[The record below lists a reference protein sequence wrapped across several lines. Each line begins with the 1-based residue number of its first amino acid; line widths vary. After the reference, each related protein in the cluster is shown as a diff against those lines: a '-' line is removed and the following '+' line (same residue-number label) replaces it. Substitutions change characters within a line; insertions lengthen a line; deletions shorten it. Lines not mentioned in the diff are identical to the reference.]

1 MSAETQLDRR
11 LAAQPARGS
20 RRWLRLRA
28 RVAWRF
34 LTARFSSS
42 LTRRIVVLNLGGLVV
57 LVVGFLLL
65 DQFRADLIEAR
76 IQSLTIQADII
87 AAAIS
92 ASATGDT
99 DSITIDPDKLL
110 QLAPGESVAPSQSDE
125 DATQF
130 SINPALVGPFLRR
143 LVTPTHTRARIY
155 DSDGRLLLDSR
166 SFSARGAVVRSDLP
180 DASDRSGFADRVI
193 ARLRGIFLTSVAP
206 RADDPW
212 ATNGKTMPE
221 VAGALQGKTQS
232 LVRVNDEGET
242 IVSVGVPIQRMMA
255 TRGALQLSTQ
265 GGDIDRVIT
274 SARLAQLR
282 FFLVLAV
289 VMLVLSLSLANTI
302 AEPVR
307 RLADAAERVRRGIRS
322 RQQIP
327 DFTARSDEI
336 GHLSRALRDMT
347 QALYN
352 RLDAIESF
360 AADVAHELKNP
371 LTSLRSALET
381 LPRVNAGHSR
391 DRLIAVMQ
399 HDVRRLDRLISDI
412 SDASRLDAELARD
425 EAGPV
430 DVAALLRAVVAMAE
444 DSPRSNGARVELSV
458 PVRRGRNASAD
469 YFVLGH
475 DSRLAQVVTNLID
488 NACSFSEPGG
498 VVRVALER
506 ASARTEPEGEKPF
519 DRVVITVDDDGP
531 GIPPHALERI
541 FERFYTDRPNQGFGQ
556 NSGLGLSIS
565 RQIVEAHGG
574 RIWACNRPA
583 HSAGVRVGRTGTRQS
598 RRAGKARRGRSL
610 CRRTAGVRGMSGA
623 AVAGG
628 AGLHATAVI
637 HGESGVLILGPSGS
651 GKSALALA
659 LMARASGAGAFGALI
674 GDDRIYVRKADGR
687 LVASGAAN
695 MAGIIERR
703 MAGLIEVRHERA
715 AIVQLAVELSERRGQ
730 WPRMPDD
737 HDGVIVGGVRLPRL
751 ALDSGLSVCD
761 QALAVE
767 ERLAV
772 LAAENSGRIRISLE
786 HCAAV
791 HKNGRPEISPP
802 A

>member
-1 MSAETQLDRR
+1 MSAETQAQHR
-11 LAAQPARGS
+11 LSDQTARG
-20 RRWLRLRA
+20 RLRWLRVRA

-42 LTRRIVVLNLGGLVV
+42 LTRRIVVLNLGGLLV
-57 LVVGFLLL
+57 LVVGFLLV

-76 IQSLTIQADII
+76 VQSLTIQADII

-99 DSITIDPDKLL
+99 DAITIDPDKLL
-110 QLAPGESVAPSQSDE
+110 QLAPGQSVAPSPSDE

-130 SINPALVGPFLRR
+130 SINPALVGPFLHR

-155 DSDGRLLLDSR
+155 DTDGRLILDSR
-166 SFSARGAVVRSDLP
+166 SFSARGAVMRSDLP
-180 DASDRSGFADRVI
+180 DASERRGFADRIV
-193 ARLRGIFLTSVAP
+193 ARLRSLFLTSSAP
-206 RADDPW
+206 RAEDPW
-212 ATNGKTMPE
+212 ATNGRTMPE
-221 VAGALQGKTQS
+221 VADALQGKTQS
-232 LVRVNDEGET
+232 LVRVNHEGET
-242 IVSVGVPIQRMMA
+242 IVSVGVPIQHMMA
-255 TRGALQLSTQ
+255 TRGALLLSTQ

-347 QALYN
+347 KALYN

-391 DRLIAVMQ
+391 DRLIAIMQ

-412 SDASRLDAELARD
+412 SDASRLDAELTRG

-430 DVAALLRAVVAMAE
+430 DVAALLRAVVSMAQ
-444 DSPRSNGARVELSV
+444 DSSRGGVRVELSV
-458 PVRRGRNASAD
+458 PVRSGKNASAD

-506 ASARTEPEGEKPF
+506 TTARREPDGKQF
-519 DRVVITVDDDGP
+519 VHHVVITIDDDGP

-541 FERFYTDRPNQGFGQ
+541 FERFYTDRPGQGFGQ

-565 RQIVEAHGG
+565 RQIAEAHGG
-574 RIWACNRPA
+574 RIWACNRQTELA
-583 HSAGVRVGRTGTRQS
+583 
-598 RRAGKARRGRSL
+598 
-610 CRRTAGVRGMSGA
+610 A
-623 AVAGG
+623 AVVA
-628 AGLHATAVI
+628 APERDNSDETIRH
-637 HGESGVLILGPSGS
+637 
-651 GKSALALA
+651 
-659 LMARASGAGAFGALI
+659 GAGARF
-674 GDDRIYVRKADGR
+674 V
-687 LVASGAAN
+687 
-695 MAGIIERR
+695 
-703 MAGLIEVRHERA
+703 
-715 AIVQLAVELSERRGQ
+715 VELPGFS
-730 WPRMPDD
+730 
-737 HDGVIVGGVRLPRL
+737 
-751 ALDSGLSVCD
+751 A
-761 QALAVE
+761 
-767 ERLAV
+767 
-772 LAAENSGRIRISLE
+772 
-786 HCAAV
+786 
-791 HKNGRPEISPP
+791 
-802 A
+802 

>member
-1 MSAETQLDRR
+1 MSAETQVQHR
-11 LAAQPARGS
+11 LSDQTARG
-20 RRWLRLRA
+20 RLRWLRARA

-76 IQSLTIQADII
+76 VQSLTIQADII
-87 AAAIS
+87 AAAVS

-110 QLAPGESVAPSQSDE
+110 QLAPGESVAPSPSDE

-130 SINPALVGPFLRR
+130 SINPALVGPFLHR
-143 LVTPTHTRARIY
+143 LVTPTRTRARIY

-166 SFSARGAVVRSDLP
+166 SFSARGAVEHSDLP
-180 DASDRSGFADRVI
+180 DASERRGFADRIV
-193 ARLRGIFLTSVAP
+193 ARLRSLFLTSTAP
-206 RADDPW
+206 RAEDPW
-212 ATNGKTMPE
+212 ATNGLTMPE

-232 LVRVNDEGET
+232 LVRVNHMGET
-242 IVSVGVPIQRMMA
+242 IVSVGVPIQHMMA
-255 TRGALQLSTQ
+255 TRGALLLSTQ

-282 FFLVLAV
+282 FFLVLAI

-381 LPRVNAGHSR
+381 LPKVNRDHSR
-391 DRLIAVMQ
+391 DRLIAIMQ

-412 SDASRLDAELARD
+412 SDASRLDAELARG

-430 DVAALLRAVVAMAE
+430 DVAALLRAVVSMAQ
-444 DSPRSNGARVELSV
+444 DSSRGGARVELSI
-458 PVRRGRNASAD
+458 PVRRGKNAGVD

-488 NACSFSEPGG
+488 NACSFSDPGG
-498 VVRVALER
+498 IVRVALER
-506 ASARTEPEGEKPF
+506 TSARKEPEGKQF
-519 DRVVITVDDDGP
+519 VHNVVITVDDDGP

-541 FERFYTDRPNQGFGQ
+541 FERFYTDRPSQGFGQ

-574 RIWACNRPA
+574 RIWACNRQAELARVPVGPPE
-583 HSAGVRVGRTGTRQS
+583 HSDSDETVR
-598 RRAGKARRGRSL
+598 
-610 CRRTAGVRGMSGA
+610 
-623 AVAGG
+623 
-628 AGLHATAVI
+628 H
-637 HGESGVLILGPSGS
+637 
-651 GKSALALA
+651 
-659 LMARASGAGAFGALI
+659 GAGARF
-674 GDDRIYVRKADGR
+674 V
-687 LVASGAAN
+687 
-695 MAGIIERR
+695 
-703 MAGLIEVRHERA
+703 
-715 AIVQLAVELSERRGQ
+715 VEL
-730 WPRMPDD
+730 
-737 HDGVIVGGVRLPRL
+737 
-751 ALDSGLSVCD
+751 
-761 QALAVE
+761 
-767 ERLAV
+767 
-772 LAAENSGRIRISLE
+772 
-786 HCAAV
+786 
-791 HKNGRPEISPP
+791 P
-802 A
+802 AFST

>member
-1 MSAETQLDRR
+1 
-11 LAAQPARGS
+11 
-20 RRWLRLRA
+20 
-28 RVAWRF
+28 
-34 LTARFSSS
+34 
-42 LTRRIVVLNLGGLVV
+42 LGGLVV

-76 IQSLTIQADII
+76 VQSLTIQADII
-87 AAAIS
+87 AAAVS

-110 QLAPGESVAPSQSDE
+110 QLAPGESVAPSPSDE

-130 SINPALVGPFLRR
+130 SINPALVGPFLHR
-143 LVTPTHTRARIY
+143 LVTPTRTRARIY

-166 SFSARGAVVRSDLP
+166 SFSARGAVEHSDLP
-180 DASDRSGFADRVI
+180 DASERRGFAERIV
-193 ARLRGIFLTSVAP
+193 ARLRALFLTSTAP
-206 RADDPW
+206 RAEDPW
-212 ATNGKTMPE
+212 ATNGQTMPE

-232 LVRVNDEGET
+232 LVRVNHMGET
-242 IVSVGVPIQRMMA
+242 IVSVGVPIQHMMA
-255 TRGALQLSTQ
+255 TRGALLLSTQ

-282 FFLVLAV
+282 FFLVLAI

-381 LPRVNAGHSR
+381 LPKVNRDHPR
-391 DRLIAVMQ
+391 DRLIAIMQ

-412 SDASRLDAELARD
+412 SDASRLDAELARG

-430 DVAALLRAVVAMAE
+430 DVAALLRAVVSMAQ
-444 DSPRSNGARVELSV
+444 DSSRGGARVELSI
-458 PVRRGRNASAD
+458 PVRRGKNASVD

-498 VVRVALER
+498 IVRVALER
-506 ASARTEPEGEKPF
+506 TSARKEPEGKQF
-519 DRVVITVDDDGP
+519 VHNVVVTVDDEGP

-541 FERFYTDRPNQGFGQ
+541 FERFYTDRPSQGFGQ

-574 RIWACNRPA
+574 RIWACNRQAELARVPVGPPE
-583 HSAGVRVGRTGTRQS
+583 HSDSDETVR
-598 RRAGKARRGRSL
+598 
-610 CRRTAGVRGMSGA
+610 
-623 AVAGG
+623 
-628 AGLHATAVI
+628 H
-637 HGESGVLILGPSGS
+637 
-651 GKSALALA
+651 
-659 LMARASGAGAFGALI
+659 GAGARF
-674 GDDRIYVRKADGR
+674 V
-687 LVASGAAN
+687 
-695 MAGIIERR
+695 
-703 MAGLIEVRHERA
+703 
-715 AIVQLAVELSERRGQ
+715 VEL
-730 WPRMPDD
+730 
-737 HDGVIVGGVRLPRL
+737 
-751 ALDSGLSVCD
+751 
-761 QALAVE
+761 
-767 ERLAV
+767 
-772 LAAENSGRIRISLE
+772 
-786 HCAAV
+786 
-791 HKNGRPEISPP
+791 P
-802 A
+802 AFST

>member
-1 MSAETQLDRR
+1 MSAEAQVEHR
-11 LAAQPARGS
+11 LSAQTARG
-20 RRWLRLRA
+20 RLRWLRSRLRF
-28 RVAWRF
+28 AWRF

-42 LTRRIVVLNLGGLVV
+42 LTRRIVVLNIGGLVV

-76 IQSLTIQADII
+76 VQSLTIQADII

-110 QLAPGESVAPSQSDE
+110 QLAPGDSVAPSPSDE

-130 SINPALVGPFLRR
+130 SINPALIGPFLHR
-143 LVTPTHTRARIY
+143 LVTPTRTRARIY

-180 DASDRSGFADRVI
+180 DVPERRGFADRIV
-193 ARLRGIFLTSVAP
+193 AHLRGWFLTSAAP
-206 RADDPW
+206 RAEDPW
-212 ATNGKTMPE
+212 ATNGQTMPE
-221 VAGALQGKTQS
+221 VGGALQGKTQS
-232 LVRVNDEGET
+232 LVRVNHEGET
-242 IVSVGVPIQRMMA
+242 IVSVGVPIQHMMA
-255 TRGALQLSTQ
+255 TRGALLLSTQ

-347 QALYN
+347 RALYS

-381 LPRVNAGHSR
+381 LPRVNTGHSR

-412 SDASRLDAELARD
+412 SDASRLDAELTRG

-430 DVAALLRAVVAMAE
+430 DVAALLRAVVSMAQ
-444 DSPRSNGARVELSV
+444 DSARGGARIELSI
-458 PVRRGRNASAD
+458 PVRRGKNASAD

-498 VVRVALER
+498 AVRVALER
-506 ASARTEPEGEKPF
+506 TSRKEPEAKH
-519 DRVVITVDDDGP
+519 VSNHLVITVEDDGP

-541 FERFYTDRPNQGFGQ
+541 FERFYTDRPSQGFGQ

-574 RIWACNRPA
+574 RIWACNRPGELVGA
-583 HSAGVRVGRTGTRQS
+583 SAPSLEDDDSDETVR
-598 RRAGKARRGRSL
+598 
-610 CRRTAGVRGMSGA
+610 
-623 AVAGG
+623 
-628 AGLHATAVI
+628 H
-637 HGESGVLILGPSGS
+637 
-651 GKSALALA
+651 
-659 LMARASGAGAFGALI
+659 GAGARF
-674 GDDRIYVRKADGR
+674 V
-687 LVASGAAN
+687 
-695 MAGIIERR
+695 
-703 MAGLIEVRHERA
+703 
-715 AIVQLAVELSERRGQ
+715 VEL
-730 WPRMPDD
+730 
-737 HDGVIVGGVRLPRL
+737 
-751 ALDSGLSVCD
+751 
-761 QALAVE
+761 
-767 ERLAV
+767 
-772 LAAENSGRIRISLE
+772 
-786 HCAAV
+786 
-791 HKNGRPEISPP
+791 P
-802 A
+802 AFST

>member
-1 MSAETQLDRR
+1 MSAETQLQHR
-11 LAAQPARGS
+11 LVAQPARG
-20 RRWLRLRA
+20 RLRWLRSRG

-65 DQFRADLIEAR
+65 DQFRADLIQAR
-76 IQSLTIQADII
+76 VQSLTIQADII

-110 QLAPGESVAPSQSDE
+110 QLAPGESVASSPSDE

-130 SINPALVGPFLRR
+130 SINPALVGPFLHR
-143 LVTPTHTRARIY
+143 LVTPTRTRARIY

-166 SFSARGAVVRSDLP
+166 SYSARGAVTRSDLP
-180 DASDRSGFADRVI
+180 DGSDRRGFADRMV
-193 ARLRGIFLTSVAP
+193 AYLRSFFLTSTAR
-206 RADDPW
+206 RAEDPW
-212 ATNGKTMPE
+212 ATNGRTMPE
-221 VAGALQGKTQS
+221 VAGALQGKTLS
-232 LVRVNDEGET
+232 LVRVNGEGET

-255 TRGALQLSTQ
+255 TRGVLLLSTQ

-282 FFLVLAV
+282 FFLVLAI

-327 DFTARSDEI
+327 DFTSRSDEI
-336 GHLSRALRDMT
+336 GHLSRALREMT
-347 QALYN
+347 QALYS

-425 EAGPV
+425 EAGPI
-430 DVAALLRAVVAMAE
+430 DVAALLRAVASMAQ
-444 DSPRSNGARVELSV
+444 DSPRGNGARVQLSI
-458 PVRRGRNASAD
+458 PVRRGKSASTD

-498 VVRVALER
+498 VVRVALQR
-506 ASARTEPEGEKPF
+506 ASARSEPEGGEPF
-519 DRVVITVDDDGP
+519 DRVVITVEDDGP

-541 FERFYTDRPNQGFGQ
+541 FERFYTDRPNQRFGQ

-574 RIWACNRPA
+574 RIWASNRPVE
-583 HSAGVRVGRTGTRQS
+583 SAGVR
-598 RRAGKARRGRSL
+598 
-610 CRRTAGVRGMSGA
+610 A
-623 AVAGG
+623 A
-628 AGLHATAVI
+628 ATKCDDSDEAI
-637 HGESGVLILGPSGS
+637 RH
-651 GKSALALA
+651 
-659 LMARASGAGAFGALI
+659 GAGACF
-674 GDDRIYVRKADGR
+674 V
-687 LVASGAAN
+687 
-695 MAGIIERR
+695 
-703 MAGLIEVRHERA
+703 
-715 AIVQLAVELSERRGQ
+715 VEL
-730 WPRMPDD
+730 
-737 HDGVIVGGVRLPRL
+737 
-751 ALDSGLSVCD
+751 
-761 QALAVE
+761 
-767 ERLAV
+767 
-772 LAAENSGRIRISLE
+772 
-786 HCAAV
+786 
-791 HKNGRPEISPP
+791 P
-802 A
+802 AFAG